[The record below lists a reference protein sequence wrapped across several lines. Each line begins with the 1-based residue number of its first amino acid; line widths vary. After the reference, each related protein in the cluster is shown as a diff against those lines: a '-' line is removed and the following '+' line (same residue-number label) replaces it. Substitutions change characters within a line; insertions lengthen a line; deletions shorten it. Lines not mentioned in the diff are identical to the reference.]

1 MPRRLP
7 EVEVAVVEGA
17 VGVVL
22 GPCRER
28 KRRKERGERRG
39 EGEGETEREREER

>member
-1 MPRRLP
+1 MRRRLP
-7 EVEVAVVEGA
+7 EVEVTAVDGA

-28 KRRKERGERRG
+28 KQRRERGRKKRLG
-39 EGEGETEREREER
+39 ELFRWKVVV